1 MNERSLRILE
11 FYKIKDRIKKYA
23 RTNAGKAMV
32 EALEPYDNVYEI
44 NNKLEETNEAL
55 EILIT
60 KGNPPLE
67 GLFDI
72 QEGIERAKKGGVL
85 TPEQLL
91 RVSSML
97 RVSRTMKE
105 FFNREEAEKS
115 YPRLEDLAYILV
127 PIKPLEDEIER
138 AIVSE
143 EEISDKASQTLY
155 NIRRSLKEKN
165 SSVREKISSIVRSNS
180 KYLQDDL
187 YTMRGDRY
195 VIPVKSEYKS
205 QVPGLVHDQSSTGAT
220 FFIEP
225 MSLVN
230 LNNEIRELALKEKA
244 EIERIL
250 TELSLKVQDNGE
262 QCLSNLKI
270 LIELD
275 FIFAKGRY
283 ASSLNAVKP
292 TVREDGVFNIIS
304 GRHPLIEKD
313 KVVPAD
319 IYLGEEFQTLMITG
333 PNTGGKTVTIKT
345 VGLLHI
351 MGLSG
356 LLIPARDN
364 SSIAFFKEI
373 FADIGDE
380 QSIEQSLSTFSSHMT
395 NIVNIMKHVNDKSL
409 ALFDELGAGTDPAE
423 GAALAVSI
431 LETLRKRG
439 AKLIATTHYSELK
452 AYALKTDGVENASVE
467 FDIETLSPTYRLL
480 IGVPGKSNAFE
491 ISKRLGLVEGVIDR
505 AKEYMSEENLQFE
518 NLIRE
523 LQEKS
528 IIAKQ
533 EAREAKKLK
542 DEAEELKK
550 KFEDKL
556 EKLDN
561 TREKAYMDARREAKD
576 IISNAKD
583 EADDI
588 LKAMRE
594 LEKLGIST
602 GGRQR
607 LEEERKKL
615 KASLE
620 KQEKGINDMK
630 ENEGEAIAQVAL
642 GMEAF
647 LPSLNQKVIIISMPD
662 NRGEVQVEAGIMK
675 INVKLKDLRKT
686 QVTKAEKVRKKRE
699 VKLNFSSVESRVDL
713 RGLDAEEACYKA
725 DKYLDDAYLANLGE
739 VTVVH
744 GKGTGVLRK
753 AINDMLKRH
762 PHVKAYR
769 LGAYGEG
776 GDGVTMVELRS
787 N

>member
-1 MNERSLRILE
+1 MNERSLRVLE
-11 FYKIKDRIKKYA
+11 FNKIKEKVKKYA
-23 RTNAGKAMV
+23 RTNGGKAMV
-32 EALEPYDNVYEI
+32 EALEPYDNVFEI
-44 NNKLEETNEAL
+44 NNKLEEASEAL
-55 EILIT
+55 EILLT

-72 QEGIERAKKGGVL
+72 QEGIERARKGGVL

-91 RVSSML
+91 KIGSML
-97 RVSRTMKE
+97 RVARNMKE
-105 FFNREEAEKS
+105 FFKREESEKA

-127 PIKPLEDEIER
+127 PVKPLEDEISR
-138 AIVSE
+138 SIVSE
-143 EEISDKASQTLY
+143 EEVSDKASQTLY
-155 NIRRSLKEKN
+155 AIRRSLKEKN
-165 SSVREKISSIVRSNS
+165 SSVREKITSIVRSNS

-230 LNNEIRELALKEKA
+230 LNNEIRELMLKEKA

-250 TELSLKVQDNGE
+250 TVLSQKVKDNSE
-262 QCLSNLKI
+262 NCLSNLKI
-270 LIELD
+270 LIEFD
-275 FIFAKGRY
+275 FIFAKGKY
-283 ASSLNAVKP
+283 ASALNAIKP
-292 TVREDGVFNIIS
+292 VVREDGIFSILS
-304 GRHPLIEKD
+304 GRHPLLEND
-313 KVVPAD
+313 KVVPSD
-319 IYLGEEFQTLMITG
+319 VYLGDEFQTLMITG

-364 SSIAFFKEI
+364 SSICFFKEI

-395 NIVNIMKHVNDKSL
+395 NIVNIMKHVDDKSL
-409 ALFDELGAGTDPAE
+409 VLFDELGAGTDPAE

-431 LETLRKRG
+431 LETLRSRG

-467 FDIETLSPTYRLL
+467 FDIETLRPTYRLL

-491 ISKRLGLVEGVIDR
+491 ISKRLGLVEGVIKR
-505 AKEYMSEENLQFE
+505 AKAYMSEENLQFE
-518 NLIRE
+518 DLIRD

-528 IIAKQ
+528 ILAKRD
-533 EAREAKKLK
+533 AREAKKLK

-550 KFEDKL
+550 RFEDKL
-556 EKLDN
+556 ERLES
-561 TREKAYMDARREAKD
+561 TREKAYMDARKEAKE
-576 IISNAKD
+576 IIANAKD
-583 EADDI
+583 EADEI

-594 LEKLGIST
+594 LEKLGISS

-615 KASLE
+615 KDSLE
-620 KQEKGINDMK
+620 SKEKGIHNMK
-630 ENEGEAIAQVAL
+630 ENEGEAITKVQL

-647 LPSLNQKVIIISMPD
+647 LPSLNQNVIIISMPD

-675 INVKLKDLRKT
+675 INVKLKDLRMTKVSKT
-686 QVTKAEKVRKKRE
+686 EKVRKKRE
-699 VKLNFSSVESRVDL
+699 VKLNLSNVESRVDL
-713 RGLDAEEACYKA
+713 RGLDSEEACYKA
-725 DKYLDDAYLANLGE
+725 DKYLDDAYMANLGE

-762 PHVKAYR
+762 PHVKSYR

-776 GDGVTMVELRS
+776 GDGVTMVELKG
-787 N
+787 

>member
-11 FYKIKDRIKKYA
+11 FYKIKEKIKKYA

-44 NNKLEETNEAL
+44 NNKLEESNEAL

-72 QEGIERAKKGGVL
+72 HEGIERAKKGGVL

-91 RVSSML
+91 RVSGML
-97 RVSRTMKE
+97 RVSRIMKE
-105 FFNREEAEKS
+105 FFKREEAEKA

-127 PIKPLEDEIER
+127 PIKALEDEIER

-143 EEISDKASQTLY
+143 EEISDKASQTLF

-165 SSVREKISSIVRSNS
+165 SSVREKIASIVRSNS

-230 LNNEIRELALKEKA
+230 LNNEIRELVLKEKA

-250 TELSLKVQDNGE
+250 TELSLKVQGNGE

-275 FIFAKGRY
+275 FIFAKGKY
-283 ASSLNAVKP
+283 ASSLNAVNP
-292 TVREDGVFNIIS
+292 IVREDGIFNIIS
-304 GRHPLIEKD
+304 ARHPLIESD

-395 NIVNIMKHVNDKSL
+395 NIVNIMKHVDDKSL

-431 LETLRKRG
+431 LETLRRRG

-452 AYALKTDGVENASVE
+452 AYALKTEGVENASVE
-467 FDIETLSPTYRLL
+467 FNIETLSPTYRLL

-491 ISKRLGLVEGVIDR
+491 ISKRLGLVEGVIKR

-533 EAREAKKLK
+533 EAREAKKLR

-550 KFEDKL
+550 KFDDKL
-556 EKLDN
+556 EKLEK

-576 IISNAKD
+576 IVSNAKD

-620 KQEKGINDMK
+620 AQEKGIHNMK
-630 ENEGEAIAQVAL
+630 ENEGEVITKVTL

-647 LPSLNQKVIIISMPD
+647 LPSLNQQVIIISMPD
-662 NRGEVQVEAGIMK
+662 NKGEVQVEAGIMK

-686 QVTKAEKVRKKRE
+686 KVSKAEKVRKKRE
-699 VKLNFSSVESRVDL
+699 VKLNLSSIDSRVDL

-739 VTVVH
+739 VTIVH

-762 PHVKAYR
+762 SHVKSYR

>member
-72 QEGIERAKKGGVL
+72 QEGIERAKKGGIL

-91 RVSSML
+91 RVGGML

-105 FFNREEAEKS
+105 FFKREEAEKA

-127 PIKPLEDEIER
+127 PVKTLEDEIER

-230 LNNEIRELALKEKA
+230 LNNEIRELVLKEKA

-250 TELSLKVQDNGE
+250 TELSLKVQDHGE

-270 LIELD
+270 LIEFD

-292 TVREDGVFNIIS
+292 IVREDGVFNILS
-304 GRHPLIEKD
+304 GRHPLIESD

-395 NIVNIMKHVNDKSL
+395 NIVNIMRHVDDKSL

-452 AYALKTDGVENASVE
+452 AYALKTEGVENASVE

-491 ISKRLGLVEGVIDR
+491 ISKRLGLVEGVIKR

-556 EKLDN
+556 EKLEK

-594 LEKLGIST
+594 LEKLGISS

-620 KQEKGINDMK
+620 KQEKGIHNMK
-630 ENEGEAIAQVAL
+630 ENEGEVITKVTL

-662 NRGEVQVEAGIMK
+662 NKGEVQVEAGIMK

-686 QVTKAEKVRKKRE
+686 QTTKAEKVRKKRE
-699 VKLNFSSVESRVDL
+699 VKLNLSSVESRVDL

-725 DKYLDDAYLANLGE
+725 DKYLDDAYMANLGE

-762 PHVKAYR
+762 PHVKSYR

-776 GDGVTMVELRS
+776 GDGVTMVELKG
-787 N
+787 

>member
-1 MNERSLRILE
+1 MNERSLRTLE
-11 FYKIKDRIKKYA
+11 FNKIKEKIKKYA
-23 RTNAGKAMV
+23 RTNAAKAKV
-32 EALEPYDNVYEI
+32 EALEPYDNLYEI

-55 EILIT
+55 EILIS

-67 GLFDI
+67 GLADI
-72 QEGIERAKKGGVL
+72 HEGIERAKKGGTL
-85 TPEQLL
+85 SPGQLL
-91 RVSSML
+91 KVGGML
-97 RVSRTMKE
+97 KATRNMKG
-105 FFNREEAEKS
+105 FFKREEVEKS
-115 YPRLEDLAYILV
+115 YPKLEDLAYILAPV
-127 PIKPLEDEIER
+127 KALEDEIER

-143 EEISDKASQTLY
+143 DEISDKASQTLY

-195 VIPVKSEYKS
+195 VLPVKSEYKS

-230 LNNEIRELALKEKA
+230 LNNEIRELFLKEKA

-250 TELSLKVQDNGE
+250 SDLSLKVKINGDS
-262 QCLSNLKI
+262 CLSNLKV
-270 LIELD
+270 LVEFD
-275 FIFAKGRY
+275 FIFAKGKY
-283 ASSLNAVKP
+283 ASALNAVKP
-292 TVREDGVFNIIS
+292 IVREDGVFNIFS
-304 GRHPLIEKD
+304 GRHPLIESD
-313 KVVPAD
+313 KVVPSD

-395 NIVNIMKHVNDKSL
+395 NIVNIMKHVDDKSL

-431 LETLRKRG
+431 LETLRNRG

-452 AYALKTDGVENASVE
+452 AYALKTEGVENASVE
-467 FDIETLSPTYRLL
+467 FDIETLRPTYRLL

-491 ISKRLGLVEGVIDR
+491 ISKRLGLVEGVIKR

-528 IIAKQ
+528 IIAKK
-533 EAREAKKLK
+533 EAREAKMLR
-542 DEAEELKK
+542 DQAEDLKK
-550 KFEDKL
+550 KYEEKL
-556 EKLDN
+556 EKLEN
-561 TREKAYMDARREAKD
+561 TREKAYMDARREAKE
-576 IISNAKD
+576 IIANAKD

-594 LEKLGIST
+594 LEKLGIAG

-615 KASLE
+615 KDSLE
-620 KQEKGINDMK
+620 EREKGIHKMK
-630 ENEGEAIAQVAL
+630 ENEGESITNVTL
-642 GMEAF
+642 GMEAY
-647 LPSLNQKVIIISMPD
+647 LPSLNQKVIIVSMPD

-686 QVTKAEKVRKKRE
+686 QVTKEEKVRRKRE
-699 VKLNFSSVESRVDL
+699 VKLNLSNVESRVDL

-725 DKYLDDAYLANLGE
+725 DKYLDDAYMANLGE
-739 VTVVH
+739 VTIVH

-762 PHVKAYR
+762 PHVKSYR

-776 GDGVTMVELRS
+776 GDGVTM
-787 N
+787 

>member
-1 MNERSLRILE
+1 MNERSLRTLE

-32 EALEPYDNVYEI
+32 EAIEPYDNVYEI

-72 QEGIERAKKGGVL
+72 QEGIERANKGGTL

-91 RVSSML
+91 RVGGML
-97 RVSRTMKE
+97 RVSRIMKE
-105 FFNREEAEKS
+105 FFKREEAEKA
-115 YPRLEDLAYILV
+115 YPRLEDFAYILV
-127 PIKPLEDEIER
+127 PVKTLEDEIER

-165 SSVREKISSIVRSNS
+165 SSVREKIGSIVKSNS

-230 LNNEIRELALKEKA
+230 LNNEIRELVLKEKA

-250 TELSLKVQDNGE
+250 TELSLKVKDNGE

-270 LIELD
+270 LIEFD

-283 ASSLNAVKP
+283 ADSLNAVKP
-292 TVREDGVFNIIS
+292 IVREDGVFSILS
-304 GRHPLIEKD
+304 GRHPLIEES

-319 IYLGEEFQTLMITG
+319 IYLGDEFQTLMITG

-356 LLIPARDN
+356 ILIPARDN

-373 FADIGDE
+373 YADIGDE

-395 NIVNIMKHVNDKSL
+395 NIVNIMRHVDDKSMV
-409 ALFDELGAGTDPAE
+409 LFDELGAGTDPAE

-431 LETLRKRG
+431 LETLRNRG

-467 FDIETLSPTYRLL
+467 FDIETLRPTYRLL

-491 ISKRLGLVEGVIDR
+491 ISKRLGLVEGVIKR
-505 AKEYMSEENLQFE
+505 AKQYMSEENLQFE

-528 IIAKQ
+528 IIAKRD
-533 EAREAKKLK
+533 AREAKKLK
-542 DEAEELKK
+542 DEAEELKQ

-556 EKLDN
+556 EKLEK
-561 TREKAYMDARREAKD
+561 TREKAYMDARNEAKD

-588 LKAMRE
+588 LKAMRD
-594 LEKLGIST
+594 LEKLGISS

-615 KASLE
+615 KASLDE
-620 KQEKGINDMK
+620 KEKGIHKMK
-630 ENEGEAIAQVAL
+630 ENEGEVITQVTL
-642 GMEAF
+642 GMEVF
-647 LPSLNQKVIIISMPD
+647 LPSLNQKVFVISMPD

-686 QVTKAEKVRKKRE
+686 QETKAEKVRKKRE
-699 VKLNFSSVESRVDL
+699 IKLNLSSVESRVDL

-762 PHVKAYR
+762 PHVKSYR

-776 GDGVTMVELRS
+776 GDGVTMVELKG
-787 N
+787 

>member
-11 FYKIKDRIKKYA
+11 FYKIKDKIKKYA
-23 RTNAGKAMV
+23 RTNAGKMMV
-32 EALEPYDNVYEI
+32 ESLTPYDNVYEV

-55 EILIT
+55 EILLT

-85 TPEQLL
+85 TPGQLL
-91 RVSSML
+91 RVGGML
-97 RVSRTMKE
+97 RVSRNMKE
-105 FFNREEAEKS
+105 FFKRQEAEKA
-115 YPRLEDLAYILV
+115 YPRLEDLAYILIPV
-127 PIKPLEDEIER
+127 KALEDEIER
-138 AIVSE
+138 SIVSE

-165 SSVREKISSIVRSNS
+165 SSVREKIGAIVRNNS

-205 QVPGLVHDQSSTGAT
+205 KVPGLVHDQSSTGAT

-230 LNNEIRELALKEKA
+230 LNNEIKELFLKEKA

-250 TELSLKVQDNGE
+250 TELSLKVKDHSE
-262 QCLSNLKI
+262 HCLSNFKI
-270 LIELD
+270 LIEFD
-275 FIFAKGRY
+275 FIFAKGKY
-283 ASSLNAVKP
+283 ASSINAVKP
-292 TVREDGVFNIIS
+292 ILREDGVFS
-304 GRHPLIEKD
+304 MLSARHPLIEAD

-319 IYLGEEFQTLMITG
+319 IYLGDEFQTLMITG

-356 LLIPARDN
+356 LLIPVRDN

-380 QSIEQSLSTFSSHMT
+380 QSIEQNLSTFSSHMT
-395 NIVNIMKHVNDKSL
+395 NIVNIMKHVDNKSL

-431 LETLRKRG
+431 LETLRNRG
-439 AKLIATTHYSELK
+439 TKLIATTHYSELK
-452 AYALKTDGVENASVE
+452 AYALRTDGVENASVE

-491 ISKRLGLVEGVIDR
+491 ISKRLGLVEGVIKR

-528 IIAKQ
+528 IIAKK

-542 DEAEELKK
+542 DEADELKK

-556 EKLDN
+556 EKLEK
-561 TREKAYMDARREAKD
+561 TREKAYMDARLEAKE

-588 LKAMRE
+588 LKAMRS
-594 LEKLGIST
+594 LEKLGISS

-615 KASLE
+615 KASLDE
-620 KQEKGINDMK
+620 KEKGIYSIK
-630 ENEGEAIAQVAL
+630 ENEGEVITKVTL
-642 GMEAF
+642 GMEVF
-647 LPSLNQKVIIISMPD
+647 LPSVNQKVIIISMPD
-662 NRGEVQVEAGIMK
+662 NKGEVQVEAGIMK

-686 QVTKAEKVRKKRE
+686 QKTKEEKVRKKRE
-699 VKLNFSSVESRVDL
+699 IKLNLSSIESKVDL
-713 RGLDAEEACYKA
+713 RGLDSEEACYTA
-725 DKYLDDAYLANLGE
+725 DKYLDDAYMANLAE
-739 VTVVH
+739 VTIVH

-753 AINDMLKRH
+753 AINDMLKRN
-762 PHVKAYR
+762 PHVKTYR
-769 LGAYGEG
+769 LGSYGEG
-776 GDGVTMVELRS
+776 GDGVTMVELK